1 MEKSGLIKTVK
12 SQQAHRKKVF
22 MLANIEPSVELTG
35 GVMGQ
40 ADAAQFDMI
49 SNLMDR
55 VFDYVCL
62 QSHVTNRDLVSYMK
76 SQGASVS
83 LGAGLGNL
91 ADFDDQGNSGQDNLK
106 NFTDDDYQ
114 RLIEAMIFDERI
126 ERKPDG
132 FYKPINSSFPYA
144 LAGF

>member
-1 MEKSGLIKTVK
+1 
-12 SQQAHRKKVF
+12 
-22 MLANIEPSVELTG
+22 MLADIEPSVELTG

-76 SQGASVS
+76 S
-83 LGAGLGNL
+83 
-91 ADFDDQGNSGQDNLK
+91 
-106 NFTDDDYQ
+106 
-114 RLIEAMIFDERI
+114 
-126 ERKPDG
+126 
-132 FYKPINSSFPYA
+132 
-144 LAGF
+144 